1 MPHAN
6 PKLRPVQTY
15 FVEHRGRPAIML
27 RDPLQLGPNV
37 MAVPQELGPL
47 MALCDGTRD
56 FNALR
61 AALVVQAGINLSPQ
75 TLQQILDQF
84 DENLL
89 LDNERF
95 AQARTQALERYRALS
110 HREPASAGVSYP
122 PDPAELRVLLDGFME
137 SARSKALQSD
147 SPTDRLRGL
156 VCPHIDYARGG
167 EVYAQVWNATANA
180 ARQARRVIVLGT
192 DHMGGDG
199 QVTLTRQNYA
209 TPWGSFP
216 TDQDLVSAI
225 ADAIG
230 DEAAFAEE
238 LNHIGEHSIELAL
251 VWLHYVRDGRACD
264 LVPILCGGFRA
275 FVSGEVEPA
284 IHSPFTGTMSA
295 LKEAVHTPGTL
306 VIAAADLAHVGP
318 AFGDLLPFDFLA
330 RMRLQM
336 ADDRLVD
343 CISRGSAQELFA
355 QVKSVQDKNRVCG
368 LPPVYL
374 ALRLLE
380 NSTGHR
386 LGYMQ
391 CPADEQAASWVSVCG
406 VALT

>member
-1 MPHAN
+1 MPYAN

-27 RDPLQLGPNV
+27 RDPLQLSPNV

-61 AALVVQAGINLSPQ
+61 AALVVQAGINLSSQ
-75 TLQQILDQF
+75 TLQQILDRF

-95 AQARTQALERYRALS
+95 ARARIEALERYRALP
-110 HREPASAGVSYP
+110 HREPSSAGVSYP
-122 PDPAELRVLLDGFME
+122 TDPAELRTLLDGFVN
-137 SARSKALQSD
+137 SARSNARHAVFPAD
-147 SPTDRLRGL
+147 GIRGL

-167 EVYAQVWNATANA
+167 EVYAQVWNAAADA
-180 ARQARRVIVLGT
+180 ARQARRVILFGT
-192 DHMGGDG
+192 DHMGSDG

-216 TDQDLVSAI
+216 TDQYLISAI
-225 ADAIG
+225 AAAIG

-251 VWLHYVRDGRACD
+251 VWLHYVRDGRPCE
-264 LVPILCGGFRA
+264 LVPILCGGFHA
-275 FVSGEVEPA
+275 FVSGEAQPDK
-284 IHSPFTGTMSA
+284 HLPFSGTVSA
-295 LKEAVHTPGTL
+295 LREAVRTPGTL

-336 ADDRLVD
+336 VDERLVE
-343 CISRGSAQELFA
+343 CISRGSAQEFFA

-374 ALRLLE
+374 ALRLLA
-380 NSTGHR
+380 NSTGQR